1 MQERG
6 VNMSDFEK
14 KPDELLP
21 AERPE
26 ERPVTTWKTIPAPP
40 PKRRFPW
47 GALVLAFVLGL
58 VLMAGIGMWLDH
70 AEFFQA
76 KDAEPMDET
85 AEEPLTAA
93 DDGDDMPVVYPNNI
107 AAIVEKAGPAVV
119 KIDTKVTS
127 QQVTPFNPFFND
139 PFYRHF
145 FGDSEQRERVEQGM
159 GSGFI
164 ISEDGYILTNQHVVS
179 GASEIMVTVVGY
191 DEPFRAELVGEDFDL
206 DLAVIKIDAPKPL
219 PTLKLGDSE
228 KVRVGEWVIAI
239 GNPYG
244 LDHTVTVGVVSAKGR
259 PVNIPTE
266 EGMRRYKNLM
276 QTDTAINP
284 GNSGG
289 PLLNLKGEVI
299 GINTAINANAQ
310 GIGFVI
316 PTSTIQ
322 PVLDQ
327 LIQKGKVTRPYLG
340 VNVQDVT
347 EDLAEYFGLKEAKG
361 AIVTD
366 VVEGSP
372 ADKAGLRRGDVI
384 LSVDDQEVTDADTL
398 VSLIQSKKI
407 GDKAVLL
414 VSRNG
419 QTQFVQV
426 TIGER

>member
-1 MQERG
+1 
-6 VNMSDFEK
+6 
-14 KPDELLP
+14 
-21 AERPE
+21 
-26 ERPVTTWKTIPAPP
+26 
-40 PKRRFPW
+40 
-47 GALVLAFVLGL
+47 
-58 VLMAGIGMWLDH
+58 
-70 AEFFQA
+70 
-76 KDAEPMDET
+76 
-85 AEEPLTAA
+85 
-93 DDGDDMPVVYPNNI
+93 
-107 AAIVEKAGPAVV
+107 
-119 KIDTKVTS
+119 
-127 QQVTPFNPFFND
+127 
-139 PFYRHF
+139 
-145 FGDSEQRERVEQGM
+145 
-159 GSGFI
+159 
-164 ISEDGYILTNQHVVS
+164 
-179 GASEIMVTVVGY
+179 
-191 DEPFRAELVGEDFDL
+191 
-206 DLAVIKIDAPKPL
+206 
-219 PTLKLGDSE
+219 
-228 KVRVGEWVIAI
+228 
-239 GNPYG
+239 
-244 LDHTVTVGVVSAKGR
+244 
-259 PVNIPTE
+259 
-266 EGMRRYKNLM
+266 M

-419 QTQFVQV
+419 QTQFIQV